1 MDVYE
6 VREYNLWDTSIV
18 LTNDSNAVTK
28 LPKIARLISKTT
40 NITAKVSAEINK
52 KKWENWEQLF
62 FKTELLLITCYLNII
77 LVVSSLLECAVLIS
91 LISLLLMTTNLNL
104 SKKVRLVNMAKM
116 ILPFT
121 GPLILFQLIIIIRPC
136 ACQCV
141 TNLINHQ
148 INNSRIIA
156 AWQHY

>member
-52 KKWENWEQLF
+52 KNGRTENN
-62 FKTELLLITCYLNII
+62 C
-77 LVVSSLLECAVLIS
+77 SSKQS
-91 LISLLLMTTNLNL
+91 
-104 SKKVRLVNMAKM
+104 
-116 ILPFT
+116 
-121 GPLILFQLIIIIRPC
+121 
-136 ACQCV
+136 
-141 TNLINHQ
+141 
-148 INNSRIIA
+148 
-156 AWQHY
+156 YY